1 MDPKQKNS
9 FAGKL
14 KSLLDN
20 EDFKNL
26 IMHMKKIMKKH
37 TISNH
42 LKKNYLKLDQKKG
55 KKNYKKILIKNVV

>member
-26 IMHMKKIMKKH
+26 INVYKENNEEAYD
-37 TISNH
+37 SNH
-42 LKKNYLKLDQKKG
+42 IKKNYLKLDQKKG
-55 KKNYKKILIKNVV
+55 KKTTKRY